1 VLLLLS
7 PAVREVVGEGCAYA
21 AGDDGRRGQFGTV
34 VVGGHDV
41 ILLVTV
47 LDTQRITD
55 CLTIITTDD
64 FLGGR
69 YFLPVCAVTVG
80 GVGGG
85 LVAAN

>member
-1 VLLLLS
+1 
-7 PAVREVVGEGCAYA
+7 
-21 AGDDGRRGQFGTV
+21 
-34 VVGGHDV
+34 V

-64 FLGGR
+64 FLGSR
-69 YFLPVCAVTVG
+69 YLLPVCAVTVG